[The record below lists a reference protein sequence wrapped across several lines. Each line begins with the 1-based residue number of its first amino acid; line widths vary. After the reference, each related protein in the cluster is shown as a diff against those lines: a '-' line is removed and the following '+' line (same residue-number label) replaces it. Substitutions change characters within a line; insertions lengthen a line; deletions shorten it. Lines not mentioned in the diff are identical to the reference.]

1 MGYTIAQA
9 AEKSNLSAYT
19 LRYYDK
25 EGLLPFVERSAS
37 GYREFSD
44 EDLEWLAL
52 IACLKKTGMP
62 IRQIREV
69 IELTVEG
76 ERTIP
81 KRLAILEQH
90 RKTVLEQIAALQ
102 KHLEKID
109 CKIACYGG
117 KVNRS
122 RKESTSA

>member
-1 MGYTIAQA
+1 MPYTIAQA
-9 AEKSNLSAYT
+9 AERTHLSAYT
-19 LRYYDK
+19 LRYYDR

-44 EDLEWLAL
+44 ADLEWLAL
-52 IACLKKTGMP
+52 IVCLKKTGMP
-62 IRQIREV
+62 IKQIREV
-69 IELTVEG
+69 IRLTMEG
-76 ERTIP
+76 DGTIP

-90 RKTVLEQIAALQ
+90 RGAVLSQIAALQ

-117 KVNRS
+117 ETDS
-122 RKESTSA
+122 CGESAAG